1 MAVIFRFRYVV
12 LAIFLLCLACVAAAE
27 AAEVVKL
34 PAPQTTGGPGV
45 YDVLKNRASAA
56 GGAFP
61 TGKISQE
68 ELSTL
73 LWAATGLNRPD
84 KGWTVPFAMGREPYC
99 RVYVTGEGGTFL
111 YDWKAHSLVQTSKE
125 DARKTVSGQ
134 GFVAGASH
142 VLIFVS
148 DEKTIEAF
156 GDRGANWAAVLVG
169 AMTQNVY
176 LAAEA
181 LGIGARYMA
190 SLKADV
196 VRSVCAIESVDV
208 PICIL
213 PIGKR

>member
-1 MAVIFRFRYVV
+1 MVVMFRFRYVV
-12 LAIFLLCLACVAAAE
+12 LAVLFSCFAGFAAAE
-27 AAEVVKL
+27 AAETLKL

-45 YDVLKNRASAA
+45 FEMLKNRASGA

-61 TGKISQE
+61 TGKISLE

-84 KGWTVPFAMGREPYC
+84 KGWTIPLAMGREPYC
-99 RVYVTGEGGTFL
+99 KVYVTGEEGTFL
-111 YDWKAHSLVQTSKE
+111 YDWKAHSLVETSKE
-125 DARKTVSGQ
+125 DARNTVSGQ
-134 GFVAGASH
+134 GFVANASH

-148 DEKTIEAF
+148 DGKALESF
-156 GDRGANWAAVLVG
+156 GARGADWGAVAVG

-181 LGIGARYMA
+181 LGVGARYMA
-190 SLKADV
+190 SLKPDV

-208 PICIL
+208 PICIV